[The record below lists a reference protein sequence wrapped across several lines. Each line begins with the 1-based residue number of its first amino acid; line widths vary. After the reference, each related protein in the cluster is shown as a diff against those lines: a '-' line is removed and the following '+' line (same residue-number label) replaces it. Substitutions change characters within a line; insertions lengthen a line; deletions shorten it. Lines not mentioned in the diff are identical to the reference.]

1 MVNDNYFKT
10 SLLEIM
16 THSLSMLR
24 QAGFLDQGS
33 VKKIMKVMYDE
44 LKQQ

>member
-1 MVNDNYFKT
+1 MVDYEDFKT
-10 SLLEIM
+10 SLLEII

-24 QAGFLDQGS
+24 QAGFYDQGS

-44 LKQQ
+44 LK